1 MPVHCDRPAQ
11 QQLALGRIF
20 PPLLLLILVFDM
32 AKPWS
37 SSHLLGG
44 ATLLLKPPLTLVLV
58 DPLIL

>member
-1 MPVHCDRPAQ
+1 MPVHCDRLAQ

-37 SSHLLGG
+37 SSRLLGG
-44 ATLLLKPPLTLVLV
+44 VPCFSSRPLHLYLVV
-58 DPLIL
+58 R